1 MSSVQKKS
9 TIGNTGSPVK
19 EQSAAKGGN
28 YLYSSSSHI
37 SL

>member
-9 TIGNTGSPVK
+9 TIGNNGSPVK

-28 YLYSSSSHI
+28 YLYYDFYH
-37 SL
+37 